1 MKEHLE
7 QELALLEGKRQV
19 IRKELKELDEN
30 IAAVKE
36 RYLAAKF
43 PDLQL
48 GVLFTTHRSRWGSHH
63 YTFDG
68 FGRSY
73 DYDAGKLR
81 PVVCA
86 RVWTARVRNDSVEA
100 GVATKGRAVKIPYEE
115 AINLRVVK

>member
-1 MKEHLE
+1 MKEQLA

-36 RYLAAKF
+36 RYLVAKF
-43 PDLQL
+43 PDLQP
-48 GVLFTTHRSRWGSHH
+48 GVLFTTQRSRWGSHH

-73 DYDAGKLR
+73 DDGGKPH
-81 PVVCA
+81 PVICA

>member
-1 MKEHLE
+1 MKEQLA

-19 IRKELKELDEN
+19 IRKELKELNEN
-30 IAAVKE
+30 IATVEE

-43 PDLQL
+43 PDLQP
-48 GVLFTTHRSRWGSHH
+48 GVLFTTQRSRWGSHH

-68 FGRSY
+68 FGRIHNES
-73 DYDAGKLR
+73 GIPR

-86 RVWTARVRNDSVEA
+86 RVWTARIRNDSVEA

>member
-1 MKEHLE
+1 MKEHLA

-30 IAAVKE
+30 IAAVEE

-43 PDLQL
+43 PDLQP
-48 GVLFTTHRSRWGSHH
+48 GVLFTTHRTRWGSHH

-68 FGRSY
+68 FGRIHNEN
-73 DYDAGKLR
+73 GKLR

-86 RVWTARVRNDSVEA
+86 RVWTARIRNDSVEE

>member
-1 MKEHLE
+1 MKEHLA

-30 IAAVKE
+30 IAAVEE

-43 PDLQL
+43 PDLHL
-48 GVLFTTHRSRWGSHH
+48 GVMFTTQRSRWGSKH

-73 DYDAGKLR
+73 ESGKPR

-86 RVWTARVRNDSVEA
+86 RVWTARVRNDSVEG

>member
-1 MKEHLE
+1 MKEQLA
-7 QELALLEGKRQV
+7 QELALLEGKRQI
-19 IRKELKELDEN
+19 IRKELEELNEN
-30 IAAVKE
+30 IAAVEE

-43 PDLQL
+43 PDLQP
-48 GVLFTTHRSRWGSHH
+48 GVLFTTHRARWGSKH

-68 FGRSY
+68 FGRNY
-73 DYDAGKLR
+73 EGGKSR